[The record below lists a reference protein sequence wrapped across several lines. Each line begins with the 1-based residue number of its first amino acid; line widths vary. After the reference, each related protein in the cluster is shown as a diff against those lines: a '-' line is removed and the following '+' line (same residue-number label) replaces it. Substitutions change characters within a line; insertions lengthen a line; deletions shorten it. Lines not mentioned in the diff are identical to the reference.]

1 MAATVKVVSD
11 TEFMNEFKRRAND
24 DFWKTVDCIQ
34 TCIKAKTGIGFPIFI
49 NFYAPV
55 NPKEPQKEVDY
66 SEFKTMPEDYELIK
80 SEEDEMFCYKQC
92 LKMAYYISK
101 VYNQVSPLIPG

>member
-1 MAATVKVVSD
+1 M
-11 TEFMNEFKRRAND
+11 
-24 DFWKTVDCIQ
+24 
-34 TCIKAKTGIGFPIFI
+34 
-49 NFYAPV
+49 
-55 NPKEPQKEVDY
+55 DY

-101 VYNQVSPLIPG
+101 VYNQVRPLIPG